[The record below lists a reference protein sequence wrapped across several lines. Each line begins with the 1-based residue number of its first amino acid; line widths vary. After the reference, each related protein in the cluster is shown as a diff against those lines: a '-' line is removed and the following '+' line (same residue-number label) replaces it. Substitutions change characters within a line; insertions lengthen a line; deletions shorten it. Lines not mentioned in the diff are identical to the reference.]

1 MRACCPADWLPLCC
15 LCRLHAAAVWSLSS
29 VPQLFVCFFL
39 FLFFVGWVLPVLDVM
54 SPHSNISVN
63 QPLPVVLLE
72 HFVLA
77 SPSHVVSFVTKCAN
91 TFQPVAF
98 AARFLCECCLPKE
111 RSTFPL
117 LTLSL
122 CRWMSCSSPG
132 CLPLTPP
139 ANRQLLLHTADSW
152 RAKRCL
158 SFPSDIC
165 TAQTFTTGVNQLIQI
180 QFMS

>member
-1 MRACCPADWLPLCC
+1 MRACCPADWLPQCC
-15 LCRLHAAAVWSLSS
+15 LCRLHAAAVWSLCS
-29 VPQLFVCFFL
+29 VPQLFVCLFL
-39 FLFFVGWVLPVLDVM
+39 FLSFAGWVLPVLDVM

-91 TFQPVAF
+91 AFQPVPF
-98 AARFLCECCLPKE
+98 SARFLCECCLPKE
-111 RSTFPL
+111 RRPFPL

-122 CRWMSCSSPG
+122 CRWMSCSSPC
-132 CLPLTPP
+132 CLPLTPT
-139 ANRQLLLHTADSW
+139 ANHQLLLHTADSW

-158 SFPSDIC
+158 
-165 TAQTFTTGVNQLIQI
+165 TRTFTTGVNHLIQI